1 MEAGR
6 KPEPSPAALRKA
18 QLRREM
24 TARRDALP
32 EDERRRLAR
41 ALVDN
46 VVKLP
51 RYAAARSVLATMAI
65 GSEWDT
71 RLFIERA
78 RSDGKAIVLPRITA
92 PPRHLE
98 LHEVR
103 DLDHDLIPGIWDIP
117 EPDPARCPRVEIA
130 DVDFALVP
138 ALVVGA
144 DGYRVGYGAGYFDR
158 LLAQRTAATCCVTA
172 LPSMF
177 VVDSVPHEAH
187 DQPLDL
193 IVDENG
199 ARATRAAR
207 S

>member
-1 MEAGR
+1 MEAN
-6 KPEPSPAALRKA
+6 PIPARKA

-32 EDERRRLAR
+32 DAERRRLAQ
-41 ALVDN
+41 ALVERI
-46 VVKLP
+46 VALP
-51 RYAAARSVLATMAI
+51 RYASARSVLATMAI

-71 RLFIERA
+71 RLFIDRA
-78 RSDGKAIVLPRITA
+78 RADGKAIVLPRITP

-103 DLDHDLIPGIWDIP
+103 DLEHDLVPGIWDIP
-117 EPDPARCPRVEIA
+117 EPDPARAPRRSIG

-138 ALVVGA
+138 ALVIGE
-144 DGYRVGYGAGYFDR
+144 DGYRIGYGAGYFDR
-158 LLAQRTAATCCVTA
+158 LLAHRTPATYCVTA

-177 VVDSVPHEAH
+177 VVESVPHEAW
-187 DQPLDL
+187 DQVLDL

-199 ARATRAAR
+199 ARRTRGAR